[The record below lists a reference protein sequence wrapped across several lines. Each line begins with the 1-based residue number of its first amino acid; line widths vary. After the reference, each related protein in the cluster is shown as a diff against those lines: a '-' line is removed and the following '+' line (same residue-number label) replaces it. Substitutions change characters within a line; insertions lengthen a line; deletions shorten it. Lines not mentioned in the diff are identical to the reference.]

1 MSGLLLT
8 DRLISSD
15 EIVVNDCEE
24 ETDTLTD
31 QIVEGKKEGVRPE
44 SIPGE
49 LQTWE
54 IRCSKD
60 LGWTFLLKFSF
71 SWRETSKASNE
82 KG

>member
-1 MSGLLLT
+1 MYNQLSPQSFATTVHFWPGLLPT

-15 EIVVNDCEE
+15 EIVVNDSEE

-49 LQTWE
+49 LQT
-54 IRCSKD
+54 
-60 LGWTFLLKFSF
+60 
-71 SWRETSKASNE
+71 
-82 KG
+82 

>member
-1 MSGLLLT
+1 MYNQLNPQSFATTVHFWPGLLLT

-15 EIVVNDCEE
+15 EIIVNDCEE

-49 LQTWE
+49 LQT
-54 IRCSKD
+54 
-60 LGWTFLLKFSF
+60 
-71 SWRETSKASNE
+71 
-82 KG
+82 